1 MGKLLT
7 IQEAAA
13 MLNISRRS
21 IERIL
26 HARELPRMKIG
37 RKVLIDEREI
47 IKFAKRR
54 TA

>member
-7 IQEAAA
+7 IAEAAK
-13 MLNISRRS
+13 MLSLSRRS
-21 IERIL
+21 MERIL
-26 HARELPRMKIG
+26 HAGELPRMKIG

-47 IKFAKRR
+47 IKFAKRM